1 MWSHTISRKEGP
13 GLSFCLL
20 CCLCVV
26 HCLLTKGIWW
36 PLRASAPGI
45 SIRLSLCQPRISS
58 VSEGSEITFW
68 RSRSLRASY
77 LCIPRR
83 PYDGRELQEQVDR
96 KVVWPKSQVECSWL
110 SEEAGERWSAQGCF
124 MTSEAVWQTSSSP
137 QLHEAHGA
145 QEAMRLRLWEISIS
159 MDWVRAKFDIRAM
172 QRILISSLL
181 NHSLDLVNVPNDIF
195 GRLE

>member
-36 PLRASAPGI
+36 LLRASAPGI

-68 RSRSLRASY
+68 WSRSLRASY

-110 SEEAGERWSAQGCF
+110 SEEAGERWSAQGF
-124 MTSEAVWQTSSSP
+124 YDFWGRVT
-137 QLHEAHGA
+137 
-145 QEAMRLRLWEISIS
+145 
-159 MDWVRAKFDIRAM
+159 DK
-172 QRILISSLL
+172 LITLAPWGTWGPGGYETASVGNQYFYGLSQ
-181 NHSLDLVNVPNDIF
+181 
-195 GRLE
+195 G